1 METPNDDYDNPW
13 KIAIERYFREFLAIF
28 CPWLEA
34 MIDWDDRVTVTWHAN
49 SPVAL
54 LS

>member
-1 METPNDDYDNPW
+1 MSRNFFDD
-13 KIAIERYFREFLAIF
+13 FRHDLTQNQVRAA
-28 CPWLEA
+28 EA